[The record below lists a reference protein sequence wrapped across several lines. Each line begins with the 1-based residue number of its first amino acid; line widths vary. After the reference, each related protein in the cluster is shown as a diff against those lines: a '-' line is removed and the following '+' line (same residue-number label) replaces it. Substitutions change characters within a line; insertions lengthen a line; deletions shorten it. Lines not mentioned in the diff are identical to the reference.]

1 MDVLSRLAA
10 AGVVPVVVLDKAE
23 DAVPTARAMV
33 AGGIDVME
41 ITFRTAAAA
50 DSIRA
55 VAAEV
60 PEMLVGA
67 GTVLNLEQCKLA
79 VECGAKFIV
88 SPGYDEETV
97 AWCVENGVA
106 VTPGCV
112 TPTEI
117 MAALR
122 HGLKVLKFFPAN
134 VYGGLTAIKALAGP
148 FVGLK
153 FIPTGGVNQQNL
165 GEFVSNPSI
174 HAVGGSWVCPKADI
188 AAHNFDKITQLCA
201 EARRGVM
208 GFELAHVGVNCES
221 ADESLAVCE
230 ELEKAFDF
238 EVKTGNS
245 SNFASTGV
253 EVMKSMYLGRNGHLA
268 VRTNKIETAVAELEK
283 RGFAVDMDTAKYK
296 GDRMIAVYL
305 KNEIGGFA
313 IHLLQK

>member
-1 MDVLSRLAA
+1 MDVLKRMAC
-10 AGVVPVVVLDKAE
+10 AGIVPVVVLEDAK
-23 DAVPTARAMV
+23 DAVPTAKAMV

-67 GTVLNLEQCKLA
+67 GTVVNLEQCKLA

-88 SPGYDEETV
+88 SPGYDEEV
-97 AWCVENGVA
+97 VSWCCDNGIA
-106 VTPGCV
+106 VCPGCV

-117 MAALR
+117 MMALK

-134 VYGGLTAIKALAGP
+134 VYGGLGAIKALAGP
-148 FVGLK
+148 FGGVK
-153 FIPTGGVNQQNL
+153 FIPTGGVNLQNV
-165 GEFVSNPSI
+165 GEFIADSHI

-188 AAHNFDKITQLCA
+188 AAGNFEKITALCKESRKA
-201 EARRGVM
+201 LL
-208 GFELAHVGVNCES
+208 GFEVAHVGINC
-221 ADESLAVCE
+221 ADAEVCE
-230 ELEKAFDF
+230 QVCDAFTAAFDF
-238 EVKTGNS
+238 GVKKGNS

-253 EVMKSMYLGRNGHLA
+253 EVMKTMFKGANGHIA
-268 VRTNKIETAVAELEK
+268 IRTNKMIPAIAEMER
-283 RGFAVDMDTAKYK
+283 RGYELDMDSVKDK
-296 GDRMIAVYL
+296 NNIKAVYF

-313 IHLLQK
+313 VHLLQK